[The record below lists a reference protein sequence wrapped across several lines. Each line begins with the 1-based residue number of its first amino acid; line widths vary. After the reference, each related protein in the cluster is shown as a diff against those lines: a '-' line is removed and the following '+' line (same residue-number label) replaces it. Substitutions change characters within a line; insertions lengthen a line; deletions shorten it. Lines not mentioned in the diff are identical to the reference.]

1 MKFPI
6 GLLAHRFGIVAPD
19 VGEILE
25 VDLAGCVVRVS
36 GFVGGEHGFVGGFV
50 SEFEVNSA

>member
-1 MKFPI
+1 VKFAI
-6 GLLAHRFGIVAPD
+6 GLLPHRFGIVAPD

-25 VDLAGCVVRVS
+25 VDLAGCVVGVFGS
-36 GFVGGEHGFVGGFV
+36 VGGEHGFVGGFV